1 MRKTVEETV
10 TKMRVVSIICDCCKK
25 EFDND
30 IDLQEFLFYYNT
42 GGYNSV
48 FGDGVSMSL
57 ELCQDCVKKLLGEFI
72 QFHDDVS

>member
-1 MRKTVEETV
+1 MRKTKIEIVAET
-10 TKMRVVSIICDCCKK
+10 RCVSLICDCCKK

-30 IDLQEFLFYYNT
+30 MDLQEFLTYYNT
-42 GGYNSV
+42 GGYSSV
-48 FGDGVSMSL
+48 FGDGAVMSL